1 MPEIHMA
8 VVEDTIRGAMKADM
22 AAVDIAAVGVD
33 IAAVEAAA
41 DMEEAVADTVR
52 KREGEIM

>member
-1 MPEIHMA
+1 MA

-22 AAVDIAAVGVD
+22 AADIAAVGVD

-41 DMEEAVADTVR
+41 DTEEAVADTA
-52 KREGEIM
+52 KKEAME